1 MANFLLTLTQG
12 GKKVTAAVTNTGK
25 AVAGGLGAAKGALS
39 SWWGGFNKTD
49 KSATNTE
56 DQISKSPNNSED
68 QSSTKDDSKSDSNG

>member
-1 MANFLLTLTQG
+1 M
-12 GKKVTAAVTNTGK
+12 TAAVANTGK

-49 KSATNTE
+49 KSPANSE

-68 QSSTKDDSKSDSNG
+68 QSPTKEDSKSDSNG